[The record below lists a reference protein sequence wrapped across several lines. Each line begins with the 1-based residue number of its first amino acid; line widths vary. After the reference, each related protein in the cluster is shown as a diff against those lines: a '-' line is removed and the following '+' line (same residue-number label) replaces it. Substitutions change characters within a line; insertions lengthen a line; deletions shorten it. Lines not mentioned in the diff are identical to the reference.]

1 MQLTLHV
8 VPLRLRHTFTIA
20 HGSTDLQHNLIVELR
35 DGEHRGFGEAST
47 VGYYSNSGHTMA
59 ASLERLRSLIE
70 ADTVDEPAA
79 FWQRMAPLLRDDPFA
94 LCALDQAAH
103 DLWGRRLGQP
113 VWRLWG
119 LDLASLPPSD
129 YTIGIAPVEEMVR
142 KLREFPD
149 FPIYKIKLGT
159 PDDLAIVRALRAVTN
174 ATFRVDAN
182 CAWDAAT
189 TIRFSE
195 PLRELG
201 VEFIEQPL
209 RAADLAGQREVFA
222 RSALPVIADESCQD
236 EADVDR
242 CAGLFH
248 GVNIKLTKCG
258 GLTPARRM
266 IARAR
271 ELGLRVMVGCM
282 TESTV
287 GISAIGQL
295 LPLLDYADMDGALL
309 LADDVADGV
318 RVAGDGRVH
327 FPGAPGLGI
336 TWRGLRPVAAGA
348 VGQPQPDSTIV
359 NPRRPG

>member
-1 MQLTLHV
+1 MELLLHV
-8 VPLRLRHTFTIA
+8 VPLRLRHTFKIA
-20 HGSTDLQHNLIVELR
+20 HGSHDLQHNLIVELR
-35 DGEHRGFGEAST
+35 DGPHRGFGEAST
-47 VGYYSNSGHTMA
+47 IGFYRNSGYTMA
-59 ASLERLRSLIE
+59 ASLERIRPQIE
-70 ADTVDEPAA
+70 ADRVEDPVA
-79 FWQRMAPLLRDDPFA
+79 FWHRMAPLLRDDSFA

-103 DLWGRRLGQP
+103 DLWGRRLGRP
-113 VWRLWG
+113 VWQLWG
-119 LDLASLPPSD
+119 LDISRLPRSD

-142 KLREFPD
+142 KLQEFPD

-159 PDDLAIVRALRAVTN
+159 PDDLGIVRALRAVTT

-189 TIRFSE
+189 AIRLSQ
-195 PLRELG
+195 PLRDLG

-209 RAADLAGQREVFA
+209 PPENIEGHREVFA
-222 RSALPVIADESCQD
+222 RSALPVLADESCQREGD
-236 EADVDR
+236 IDR

-271 ELGLRVMVGCM
+271 EHGLSVMVGCM

-295 LPLLDYADMDGALL
+295 APLLDYVDMDGALL
-309 LADDVADGV
+309 LADDVAEGV
-318 RVAGDGRVH
+318 HVAPDGRVV
-327 FPGAPGLGI
+327 FPDAPGLGL
-336 TWRGLRPVAAGA
+336 TWRGPPTR
-348 VGQPQPDSTIV
+348 
-359 NPRRPG
+359 

>member
-1 MQLTLHV
+1 MQMVLHV
-8 VPLRLRHTFTIA
+8 IPLRLRHTFTIA
-20 HGSTDLQHNLIVELR
+20 HGSHDVQHNLIVELR
-35 DGEHRGFGEAST
+35 EGGVRGFGEAST
-47 VGYYSNSGHTMA
+47 VGYYGNSGHTMA
-59 ASLERLRSLIE
+59 ANLERLRALIE
-70 ADTVDEPAA
+70 EDTADDPETLWD
-79 FWQRMAPLLRDDPFA
+79 RMAPHLANDSFA
-94 LCALDQAAH
+94 LCALDQAAY
-103 DLWGRRLGQP
+103 DIWGQRLSFP

-119 LDLASLPPSD
+119 YKLANLPPSN
-129 YTIGIAPVEEMVR
+129 YTIGIAPIPEMVR

-149 FPIYKIKLGT
+149 FPVYKIKLGT
-159 PDDLAIVRALRAVTN
+159 SDDLGIVRALRQETK

-189 TIRFSE
+189 TLRLAE

-209 RAADLAGQREVFA
+209 PPADLAGQREVFA
-222 RSALPVIADESCQD
+222 HSALPVMADESCQS

-248 GVNIKLTKCG
+248 SVNIKLTKAG

-266 IARAR
+266 IERAR
-271 ELGLRVMVGCM
+271 KLGLSVMVGCM

-295 LPLLDYADMDGALL
+295 VPMLDYADMDGALL

-318 RVAGDGRVH
+318 RVAPDGVIH
-327 FPGAPGLGI
+327 YPNASGLGL
-336 TWRGLRPVAAGA
+336 TWHGPEVPTRRGTPF
-348 VGQPQPDSTIV
+348 
-359 NPRRPG
+359 